1 MDERMIRNW
10 VGLDVGGANIKL
22 ADGQGWGRKVPFEL
36 WREPDRLREVVQSL
50 LGGVEAKHLAL
61 TMTGELAD
69 CFETKA
75 EGVQAIVDAVCQA
88 APQSQVWVYAVGG
101 DWLAPEQVQHEPLRC
116 AAANWHAL
124 ASYAGRFIPEGP
136 ALLFDVGSTTCD
148 VIPLMDGRPVARGAT
163 DPERLVEGELV
174 YTGVRRTPACAVLS
188 IVSWRGKPC
197 TMAAELFATTLD
209 AYLVLDAFSED
220 SHDTNTADGRP
231 ATKLA
236 ARDRLARM
244 VCADRTMFSDYD
256 AIRMAKAIS
265 DAQRSQL
272 TVAVRRVLAQL
283 PAPPNGIVIA
293 GQGEFLARA
302 VLERLGIK
310 SNVVALSR
318 QLEDGISEVAPAH
331 ALAVLAAEH
340 PPQGSA

>member
-1 MDERMIRNW
+1 MTRNW
-10 VGLDVGGANIKL
+10 LGLDVGGASVKL
-22 ADGQGWGRKVPFEL
+22 ADGQGWGRKVPLAL
-36 WREPDRLREVVQSL
+36 WRESARLREVVQTL
-50 LGGVEAKHLAL
+50 LGGVEAPHLAL

-75 EGVQAIVDAVCQA
+75 EGVRFIVDAVCQA
-88 APQSQVWVYAVGG
+88 APHSQVWVYAVGG
-101 DWLAPEQVQHEPLRC
+101 ELLTPDQARHEPLRC

-124 ASYAGRFIPEGP
+124 ANYAGRFAPEGP
-136 ALLFDVGSTTCD
+136 SLLVDVGSTTCD

-188 IVSWRGKPC
+188 VVSWRGRPC

-209 AYLVLDAFSED
+209 AYLVLGVFSED
-220 SHDTNTADGRP
+220 AHDTHTADGRP

-256 AIRMAKAIS
+256 AMRIAKAIS

-272 TVAVRRVLAQL
+272 TVAVRRVMAQL
-283 PAPPNGIVIA
+283 PGNPTRIIIA

-302 VLERLGIK
+302 VIERLELKAEVI
-310 SNVVALSR
+310 ALSR
-318 QLEDGISEVAPAH
+318 KLEDGLSEVAPAH
-331 ALAVLAAEH
+331 ALAVLAAEN
-340 PPQGSA
+340 PPRSDA